1 MVENFVFKERYKL
14 EDLLDIMAKL
24 RGKGGCAWDAQ
35 QTHESIRKNFIE
47 ETYEVIEAID
57 NQDTE
62 LLKEELGDVLMQV
75 VFHTQMEKEA
85 GHFDFDDVCDGVCK
99 KLVERHPHVFGNVVA
114 ETPEEVLKNWDEIKK
129 QKKGQKSQS
138 EVISTIPRQLP
149 ALMRAAKVQQKA
161 AKTGFDFDCT
171 GDTLDKLE
179 EETAE
184 LREALGQKNPEGM
197 ADELGDILFSA
208 VNTARF
214 IGVEP
219 EEALT
224 RATDKFISR
233 FAVVER
239 LAAERG
245 IDMQTAGL
253 AQLDLLWDEAKVLL
267 QSN

>member
-1 MVENFVFKERYKL
+1 MIENFVFKEHYRL

-24 RGKGGCAWDAQ
+24 RGEGGCAWDAQ

-85 GHFDFDDVCDGVCK
+85 GRFDFDDVCDGVCK

-138 EVISTIPRQLP
+138 EVINTIPRQLP

-161 AKTGFDFDCT
+161 AKTGFDFDSA

-179 EETAE
+179 EETGE
-184 LREALGQKNPEGM
+184 LREALSRKKPEEIT
-197 ADELGDILFSA
+197 DELGDILFSV

-224 RATDKFISR
+224 RATDKFIRR

-239 LAAERG
+239 LAAERR
-245 IDMQTAGL
+245 IDMQTVGL
-253 AQLDLLWDEAKVLL
+253 AQLDLLWDEAKELL

>member
-1 MVENFVFKERYKL
+1 MVENFVCKDNYKL

-24 RGKGGCAWDAQ
+24 RGEGGCAWDAQ

-57 NQDTE
+57 NQDTD

-85 GHFDFDDVCDGVCK
+85 GRFNFDDVCDGVCK

-138 EVISTIPRQLP
+138 EVIGTIPRQLP
-149 ALMRAAKVQQKA
+149 ALMRAVKVQQKA

-184 LREALGQKNPEGM
+184 LREALRQGNPEEL

-208 VNTARF
+208 VNAARF
-214 IGVEP
+214 VGADP

-224 RATDKFISR
+224 KATDKFIRR
-233 FAVVER
+233 FEIVER
-239 LAAERG
+239 VAMERG

-253 AQLDLLWDEAKVLL
+253 TQLDLLWNEAKVFL

>member
-1 MVENFVFKERYKL
+1 MVENFVCKDNYKL

-24 RGKGGCAWDAQ
+24 RGEGGCAWDAQ

-57 NQDTE
+57 NQDTD

-85 GHFDFDDVCDGVCK
+85 GRFDFDDVCDGVCK

-138 EVISTIPRQLP
+138 EVIGTIPRQLP

-161 AKTGFDFDCT
+161 AKTGFDFDCA

-184 LREALGQKNPEGM
+184 LREALRQGKPEEL

-208 VNTARF
+208 VNAARF
-214 IGVEP
+214 VGADP

-224 RATDKFISR
+224 KATDKFIRR
-233 FAVVER
+233 FEIVEH

-253 AQLDLLWDEAKVLL
+253 AQLDLLWDEAKVFL